1 MSAEDNHRKNEIP
14 LTVSDAAAKLRRRE
28 LSSVELT
35 RAVLER
41 ADLLDEQL
49 GTYLT
54 RFDDHAL
61 AAAEAADQDFANGI
75 DRSPYQGIPVGIK
88 DILAAKEGPTTA
100 QSLILDRAW
109 GEGKDAPVVARLRA
123 AGAVIAGKTTTMEF
137 ATGLPDPTKPFPLPR
152 NPWNLEHWSGGS
164 SSGTGNGVAA
174 GMFLAGIGT
183 DTGGSIRGP
192 SNFCGI
198 SGLKPTF
205 GRVPKSGCTPLGFS
219 LDHIGPMTRSARD
232 CATMLTVIAGYD
244 PSDESCVDRP
254 VDDYAAGLNGSLVG
268 IRVGIERA
276 HHFPPES
283 DPAVSEAFE
292 AAVEAL
298 AGLGAELVEVSL
310 PYFDQ
315 MRTAT
320 TVTSRAEA
328 LAYHRTD
335 MQSRWDDY
343 FAATRVG
350 VSRAVFASGADYV
363 QAQRVRRLAKGRV
376 AEMFKTVDII
386 VGPTSAT
393 AASSYD
399 DLPGRMLESAM
410 RLSFTSYWNA
420 VGHPAL
426 VVPMGFNAAGLPLS
440 LQIAGRPFDEATILA
455 AGDAYQRVT
464 DWHLRVAPL
473 ITSAPAPA

>member
-1 MSAEDNHRKNEIP
+1 
-14 LTVSDAAAKLRRRE
+14 
-28 LSSVELT
+28 
-35 RAVLER
+35 
-41 ADLLDEQL
+41 
-49 GTYLT
+49 
-54 RFDDHAL
+54 
-61 AAAEAADQDFANGI
+61 
-75 DRSPYQGIPVGIK
+75 
-88 DILAAKEGPTTA
+88 
-100 QSLILDRAW
+100 
-109 GEGKDAPVVARLRA
+109 
-123 AGAVIAGKTTTMEF
+123 
-137 ATGLPDPTKPFPLPR
+137 
-152 NPWNLEHWSGGS
+152 
-164 SSGTGNGVAA
+164 
-174 GMFLAGIGT
+174 
-183 DTGGSIRGP
+183 
-192 SNFCGI
+192 
-198 SGLKPTF
+198 
-205 GRVPKSGCTPLGFS
+205 
-219 LDHIGPMTRSARD
+219 
-232 CATMLTVIAGYD
+232 
-244 PSDESCVDRP
+244 
-254 VDDYAAGLNGSLVG
+254 
-268 IRVGIERA
+268 
-276 HHFPPES
+276 
-283 DPAVSEAFE
+283 
-292 AAVEAL
+292 
-298 AGLGAELVEVSL
+298 
-310 PYFDQ
+310 
-315 MRTAT
+315 
-320 TVTSRAEA
+320 
-328 LAYHRTD
+328 